1 MNDRRFTLDS
11 SALLAV
17 FNNEAGAEVVE
28 PLLPMCQIGS
38 VNLAEIATKLNEYG
52 YSEDEISLTIDEADL
67 AVVEFD
73 QAQAIRAGA
82 LRAVTRKLGLSLGD
96 RACLAL
102 AQMTGTI
109 ALTADRAWL
118 ELEFGIEIEPIR

>member
-1 MNDRRFTLDS
+1 MNDCRFTLDS

-17 FNNEAGAEVVE
+17 FNREAGAELVE
-28 PLLPMCQIGS
+28 SVLSSCQIGS

-52 YSEDEISLTIDEADL
+52 YGEDEISQTIDEADL
-67 AVVEFD
+67 TVIAFDRVQAV
-73 QAQAIRAGA
+73 RAGA
-82 LRAVTRKLGLSLGD
+82 MRAATRAQGLSLGD
-96 RACLAL
+96 RACLTL

-118 ELEFGIEIEPIR
+118 DLNLKIEIKLIR